1 MPRPKKENA
10 KNTRFGI
17 VIQAELKE
25 KIKKIATMQRKTMNG
40 LICDVLASYASK
52 HKAEIEKYKATFE
65 NEE

>member
-25 KIKKIATMQRKTMNG
+25 KIKKIAIFFSLNSANALRPNASVN
-40 LICDVLASYASK
+40 VLALPC
-52 HKAEIEKYKATFE
+52 ATGQAG
-65 NEE
+65 NVKQ